1 MGDII
6 ELNEPPTYIVRTHQ
20 ELNSRNP
27 NTVRYGK
34 ETIYFL
40 TSKIWAIVPQ
50 NMKNCSS
57 LSSFKIYLV
66 SLFWRSNQVAG
77 FSICCR
83 IARDIRL
90 LDFGGILA
98 QIGLM
103 YLLDRLDILS
113 KDVIKSWIIRGWQF
127 LEYNYKYSYK
137 YHDY

>member
-6 ELNEPPTYIVRTHQ
+6 ELNKLPTYIVRTHQ
-20 ELNSRNP
+20 ELSSRSP
-27 NTVRYGK
+27 KTVRHGTK
-34 ETIYFL
+34 AISFL
-40 TSKIWAIVPQ
+40 TPKIWAIVPQ

-77 FSICCR
+77 FSICFR

-113 KDVIKSWIIRGWQF
+113 KDVIRSWSIPGWQF
-127 LEYNYKYSYK
+127 LEYNYEYSYK